1 MLVCCKVCL
10 IRDEI
15 VVVDSKRLCASLGL
29 LPTACL
35 HERRTREDVEDSLSF
50 STTQKWKKKFSLV
63 SKNLVVSIEQS
74 YNTTKESFKDI
85 YHSSS
90 QAIPLALLQTP

>member
-35 HERRTREDVEDSLSF
+35 HERRTREDVEDSLS
-50 STTQKWKKKFSLV
+50 SRDYSEVEEEVL
-63 SKNLVVSIEQS
+63 L
-74 YNTTKESFKDI
+74 SFEELGCQ
-85 YHSSS
+85 HR
-90 QAIPLALLQTP
+90 AEL